1 MKDAALKIFEIL
13 FDDVFGVVLF
23 VKIFIVFNLIV
34 WTVLFRLFSLVYG
47 VLIYRI

>member
-13 FDDVFGVVLF
+13 FDDVFSVVLF

-34 WTVLFRLFSLVYG
+34 WTVCCSDCFHWSMES
-47 VLIYRI
+47 